1 MTARRSLPS
10 NLELFIETGV
20 LNIHVRSISD
30 LFPPA
35 PDYSTIHFFFHH
47 PFPSSVFI
55 FERDDFSM
63 IITVPISSDGYFL
76 QEFKELK
83 FVRIYEYTWNYLFFN
98 WNCFICFF
106 FNERNFET
114 KIYRYKWQG
123 GAKLFHLLSDFST
136 DERCFFGEF
145 VIHQERR
152 VSMIF
157 EKGLK
162 IDITILSFK
171 IGYILGFRYF
181 NIQ

>member
-55 FERDDFSM
+55 FEKDDFSM

-98 WNCFICFF
+98 
-106 FNERNFET
+106 
-114 KIYRYKWQG
+114 
-123 GAKLFHLLSDFST
+123 
-136 DERCFFGEF
+136 
-145 VIHQERR
+145 
-152 VSMIF
+152 
-157 EKGLK
+157 
-162 IDITILSFK
+162 
-171 IGYILGFRYF
+171 
-181 NIQ
+181 